1 MKKQIIEL
9 DGKKISYTIITSKR
23 ARNPFIKIDAE
34 IGLALVKPYGMRL
47 NNVSEI
53 MECKASWI
61 LKKLKKY
68 NLVNN
73 SGRQH
78 VKDGDSFDLL
88 GTSYRINIG
97 ATAKHRPSVIR
108 KEGDIN
114 IFLSEN
120 GNDSPSELLK
130 KWCKKMAREIIS
142 SQVQIHAATM
152 DVKYSRISIRDQ
164 KTRWGSCSS
173 RKNLSFNW
181 RIIMAPLE
189 IVDYLIFH
197 ELCHLIELN
206 HSKKFWAHMS
216 YFCPDFKKR
225 KKWLR
230 IEGLRLRTQI

>member
-9 DGKKISYTIITSKR
+9 DGEKISYTVITSKR

-34 IGLALVKPYGMRL
+34 IGLALVKPYGMKL

-73 SGRQH
+73 DEKRYL
-78 VKDGDSFDLL
+78 KDGDSFDLL
-88 GTSYRINIG
+88 GTSYKINIVSRSNS
-97 ATAKHRPSVIR
+97 RPSVIR
-108 KEGDIN
+108 KEGGIY
-114 IFLSEN
+114 IFLSKN
-120 GNDSPSELLK
+120 SKDSPSDLLK
-130 KWCKKMAREIIS
+130 KWCKKAAREIIS
-142 SQVQIHAATM
+142 NQVQIHAATM
-152 DVKYSRISIRDQ
+152 DVKYNRISIRDQ

-181 RIIMAPLE
+181 RIIMAPVE

-206 HSKKFWAHMS
+206 HSKKFWAQMS
-216 YFCPDFKKR
+216 YFCPDFKER